1 MDKIIPFKGI
11 RPVKTLVEK
20 VAVFPNNL
28 MNEPERRDEAK
39 KNPYSFAHIVKP
51 KIDFPEATS
60 KTAPQLFE
68 HAKKYFDKLIN
79 DQILVEETTECFYV
93 YRQMLDGRSQ
103 TGVVACYHV
112 DEYFNN
118 KIKKHEHTRE
128 EKELEN
134 VEHMMVTGMSSNP
147 IFLAYNPVNEIDTL
161 INQVKATV
169 PEYHFISDNDAYH
182 SLWVVNDEEIISRL
196 KILFNSKVDVSY
208 IADGHH
214 RAASA
219 ARVAKLM
226 REANPNHTG
235 TEPYNYLLTCLFP
248 ANQLK
253 IYDYNRVVKDLNGL
267 SNEELIEK
275 VKENFDVIAM
285 NETEFAPSSLHK
297 IGMYLGEHWFELT
310 PKPNTFKN
318 DPVNRLVVSILQHN
332 ILDPILGIK
341 DPRTDKRMD
350 FYPGTKGLTS
360 IEKRVDKGKSAVA
373 FALYPV
379 SMQQLFD
386 VSDAGEIMPPKSTW
400 FEPKLLSGL
409 IIYSIR

>member
-1 MDKIIPFKGI
+1 MDRIIPFKGI
-11 RPVKTLVEK
+11 RPVKTLVDK

-51 KIDFPEATS
+51 KIDFADSTS
-60 KTAPQLFE
+60 KTDPQLFE
-68 HAKKYFDKLIN
+68 HAKKYFDKLLN
-79 DQILVEETTECFYV
+79 DKILVEETTECFYV

-103 TGVVACYHV
+103 TGVVVCYHV

-182 SLWVVNDEEIISRL
+182 SLWVVNDEDIISRL

-219 ARVAKLM
+219 ARVARLM
-226 REANPNHTG
+226 SEANPHHTG

-248 ANQLK
+248 SNQLR

-275 VKENFDVIAM
+275 VKEKFDVKAI
-285 NETEFAPSSLHK
+285 NENEFAPSSLHK

-310 PKPNTFKN
+310 PKPNTYKN
-318 DPVNRLVVSILQHN
+318 DPVNRLVVSILQNN